1 MGFLDALFGRQNNS
15 NQEEEK
21 KKKQQQSTGNQT
33 ADDFLKWVNGIGDAF
48 RSGLTPSASTPA
60 KPAAPTISDQTY
72 NNVWNAFIGNN
83 TNQITPSLPDLTTT
97 TQNGKSTTA
106 GNSPLLPLNENNITG
121 NRRGWGYGSG
131 TAVDAVTAKEWDELL
146 DPNSTR
152 SKSMDPKKRATEINN
167 KIPAWY
173 VNAYRS
179 GTQGYARTG
188 LGADQILPE
197 DGNIMTNATNGR
209 ENIVNMANAQ
219 YNLRETGRYDYM
231 TDPWGNLADPSLYS
245 TDYLAES
252 IDKLNDEQNA
262 RNLKINK
269 GMQTIEDLNDA
280 FSWSEVLM
288 RDFERDTNPVS
299 DFELEGYA
307 KYVEGSDF
315 DPNTIT
321 QDQRE
326 AMADRY
332 LEWGK
337 DNGNIK
343 FQEELRNRRT
353 NNDATLS
360 ENADVYDAYEDWKN
374 KLQKEQTFRLDYGR
388 LKAEADRD
396 PNFAAKAT
404 YTGPLPGNDFASRLY
419 NALHDPQ
426 ARSDFEMTYDI
437 NGAASPITSEGYD
450 LMTPEELQ
458 YFGWYAENNRG
469 QEFLDMMKPTLQH
482 RNAAVQEAVTKA
494 FATENFGTA
503 ALSWGIGRFA
513 NLGTAFLYPF
523 QAANAALNGETDAA
537 SSLYAPNRFVND
549 VSEAQLQTIANSNFL
564 QIPGFEPGTNL
575 GTWLYQAA
583 TSAADSLLGVSVG
596 TMLGGGSASKLGKA
610 LANVVMSSEAASHAL
625 EDNLLRGLDPTH
637 ALLTSVADG
646 MAEAISETWSI
657 ESLLSDPTHFLPYLA
672 KNVFS
677 EASEEGASAIL
688 QAIGDKIVNGDNTQ
702 YQNDVNALLLMGVK
716 PKEANK
722 QVMRAWLNDT
732 LQSAIIGGLSGGM
745 SAGAMGGFNAIGET
759 AAGNRINQ
767 QLMNNTISRMT
778 REAANTSQNVQIE
791 QNVPASTEEAER
803 RAPETPNKPAV
814 ERTQDEAPK
823 TVNVPTDNINEN
835 DDAQRRAPET
845 PDKAPVTRTQDE
857 FQTPDNAP
865 QAENERRAPDAPD
878 KAPLERTQDEAP
890 KAVNAETDNINENDD
905 AKRRAPEQPVQ
916 QSARAREAE
925 QEQAVR
931 NLKEQESQQPK
942 ENKRRAPDKPTKENR
957 KEAERVLA
965 ETQKK
970 VAEIG
975 ATLEEGSE
983 ARKTADAVL
992 KKLEKGKRI
1001 RGRQSYQLYSQIYN
1015 QLGEQ
1020 NGRVIKKAAEDKIS
1034 FDLQKAGVTQEDAE
1048 RMGKNLAAV
1057 LTDGTKQISRA
1068 DLDALLTTRQTRA
1081 WLADFVGTDTKDINE
1096 HLLKIAANLPS
1107 AQMQLRFN
1115 AYQNAPEAEQSL
1127 DNWSMMRRILE
1138 GTYVESSGVSASAS
1152 GEQAQTAQDYMP
1164 AGTKDQV
1171 TYADADGNEVKG
1183 AIVKIT
1189 TKAAALKAKSDALE
1203 KVNAARAEAEQ
1214 AVQLKEDAQDKAMEG
1229 LSQSAKDAWKQ
1240 LMQNAE
1246 KGPKQT
1252 VSIPGNPNGPTME
1265 EFKANNLRNQLSSR
1279 VGEAVTDSVNDI
1291 ILTIRDENGTT
1302 HDVSIDDVTGTSSSG
1317 VQTMLEYALETPEIM
1332 AGNKLNLMFQWYE
1345 GEQPQQYMS
1354 SFNNVYNA
1362 GFSGYIMDP
1371 AAVNALGETR
1381 AQAIYDAGT
1390 QAAAEAERIRKANIR
1405 TTLQRGSGH
1414 VTVRGIAD
1422 TDTAGMQA
1430 FVDSLD
1436 ANQKASFDVATVLS
1450 KGFGMNFTFFRSEA
1464 DANGRYTE
1472 ENGHY
1477 NPITNSIAL
1486 DINAGRVMTAE
1497 EYTKQGIPLPQYAI
1511 LRTAGHE
1518 ITHYIENNSAEGYAK
1533 LRDFVTNE
1541 LMRRGADTFEY
1552 LVAAKQ
1558 QDYLKAGSPL
1568 TREGAIAEVVA
1579 DSMEMILQDSQAIK
1593 RMAAQERTVFERIRD
1608 FIHDFV
1614 DNIHKAF
1621 TGVEAESREARL
1633 LLTDGEGNILRY
1645 ADRLVKLWDDAL
1657 LEATAETPLNKALG
1671 NMTEAAVSENVNA
1684 AAATDAEVKPAKG
1697 NVMQSAV
1704 ADATQ
1709 AQGTDGTDLFSYRS
1723 MSEDKDALL
1732 KMLTGKGIMSAK
1744 DINAL
1749 SKTIDAI
1756 MNRVEQNPE
1765 ILDFGQNIGRENRS
1779 FVPVKPNSDPLYK
1792 VSLDLSTL
1800 CRKRILQQAIQER
1813 LENQYN
1819 TVLTP
1824 QQRVAVRDA
1833 LFQLA
1838 KQGKKIEVACALC
1851 YVESARLKSPAQIDR
1866 WLKNKDEFMRV
1877 YFSKKSTAYSKQI
1890 QDRVDQMARDLGYE
1904 PGTGFKE
1911 MKGKDSKAI
1920 HKMKADMYRQYQP
1933 TAEEQKIIETAKAL
1947 PETMYKTAQ
1956 GLWQLKQ
1963 EHPEIFESFTTHVRN
1978 ATKSKGIEG
1987 DTPFYAGDT
1996 DSVSDA
2002 LIKAMNAENGMRMQS
2017 WSDYQVYH
2025 TLDYISAMIELGSRG
2040 AKVQT
2045 YTKVPAFLKLMGHT
2059 GAMINM
2065 SMIPADYNGKT
2076 LEYDNVEGMD
2086 YDTMME
2092 LRDAYHATAG
2102 NIVIGI
2108 SDAHIRAL
2116 LAANDVDYVIPYH
2129 KSSLNA
2135 KMREAIGL
2143 KAWTDFEKYQNET
2156 NRDYD
2161 NTVKDKDYRKHLN
2174 FSEWFDLAEARRY
2187 AQEYSKLPKAQR
2199 TQGEDIAAA
2208 GRYAMQK
2215 MADRYIELCHQRG
2228 LQEKFSQFANED
2240 GYWKLLIDRKMVDN
2254 VTGEII
2260 EQQPVKPIFSQNDIL
2275 DVLNDEVKRFQ
2286 AANNDQQEA
2295 TEAIVKMWE
2304 EGKIQEAAKSTK
2316 IMNYFQNYYA
2326 HVAAASSQGPADV
2339 ANTTTRTA
2347 AVQYSARTQ
2356 DDEES
2361 KSIKEQ
2367 LAYHRDEIEKH
2378 GVVANINI
2386 DMKDYGNGDKVKLRQ
2401 KVTEEWK
2408 KIGYHVDRQNFGY
2421 IEIDPE
2427 DIKVSMTY
2435 LNTLGEKAALLA
2447 VPKVLKRGIELPG
2460 HQNHKDR
2467 RYRTY
2472 TFAGRVIIN
2481 GTPGDMAVVVRA
2493 TNKYGYKTHRIV
2505 MPDGSVFKYNN
2516 AEPTTGGRAAN
2527 NGPLEPRISSA
2538 SDTIISDGRENSN
2551 NRRQH
2556 SIRIQPLTDTREF
2569 LMGLAPE
2576 DLSTDAERA
2585 VLASYK
2591 AKVNEFGVAQ
2601 ALVEQYENDLLNE
2614 PKNATHDQ
2622 TQKHYNQVEVARQKR
2637 DRIQAELDRIENSPG
2652 YAAVLAKT
2660 RKAMSVI
2667 QTATSGGNIDQYFEA
2682 MRNRLV
2688 TAEGR
2693 IDDIL
2698 RDLQDWPK
2706 PSEGTTARLVFGK
2719 SQLNQQ
2725 VSDLMK
2731 RNPSTLSRDEITDS
2745 LAHIALLFNI
2755 GDADSIQTATTEIQD
2770 LARKMQLQKNES
2782 IESYELTQLADAI
2795 GAFSLNDNQKK
2806 EVKRVFGSI
2815 NGFKKALQG
2824 YAKYDPK
2831 AGSLDANWA
2840 EIVGMTGNQLELNIG
2855 DAQEPIALVDLISS
2869 TIQSAQAAQALSP
2882 EDQQAEFEE
2891 IQGEILMAATNMK
2904 SAIPLTR
2911 EAVAAIQDF
2920 TRQFGTR
2927 VDKLDAQLM
2936 QLVSDADHARA
2947 NADLA
2952 QATYTAN
2959 TGNVIKGVDAIRTY
2973 YSKVADQYTREV
2985 MLQKEQEL
2993 KSKYEEQLRLARSK
3007 AALKLEQSVT
3017 AYQNMLQK
3025 NRELRDLAQKI
3036 RTTRN
3041 IVRRQVMRIN
3051 KALTMETNT
3060 KHVPEELKG
3069 LAEAVVQSFARADQ
3083 NGRGIILSQQECG
3096 RILAEYSYL
3105 MQRDGDLDSYEYD
3118 PDTLAMLAQL
3128 QEQLTQYRA
3137 ATISGDYSDLENQ
3150 RKRLQVCQNIAQVME
3165 NIGGMISMA
3174 NTVFIGG
3181 QMHSVAQASEMM
3193 GIPMSRLPDF
3203 RVATGAAGKAATNL
3217 DDFTRWGN
3225 MTPYYFKRQ
3234 VNNAGLTA
3242 LMDDLETSEHH
3253 WGLGMQ
3259 QAHDRLAEIQNNY
3272 HYYDWDDSTV
3282 SISDGRGG
3290 TIELTR
3296 EQAMSI
3302 LAIWQREHYD
3312 ENFRTYHLEEGGFVL
3327 ADDGRKRGKGILGL
3341 DANPLQRTLGTLITQ
3356 DEINTIQN
3364 FLTDEQKAYMKEIIS
3379 YLSNDMSE
3387 IGNDTSMR
3395 LYGIKKY
3402 KEKVYFP
3409 IQSYRGGMKMKSDA
3423 GAVNPVNDK
3432 RIEHV
3437 GFSNSRLRGANNTIV
3452 ISDFS
3457 TTAAGHIQQMLMYAN
3472 FAPTIEALNKTLN
3485 AQWMLN
3491 NGQEVRIRQLFEM
3504 KYGKNAVGYLQD
3516 YIKALNGGV
3525 NPDSQDSL
3533 VGKMISLFK
3542 KTAVVG
3548 SLSVAAKQPM
3558 SIIRAATM
3566 INPRYLAAA
3575 AGSNLIRMHG
3585 QASFEEAE
3593 KYAGTAVI
3601 KDIGKFDT
3609 GVGMSNV
3616 DWLLERDSTEY
3627 DLWTKAKEALNVKD
3641 WETWKARWNDILGF
3655 LPSRGDSVTW
3665 GTMWEAVKME
3675 QHALHPSM
3683 NQNTE
3688 EFLSMCGQRFN
3699 DVMRA
3704 TQVYDSTI
3712 AKSPNVRS
3720 QSQFMKM
3727 LSAFMNEPVL
3737 TANMLYD
3744 AVKNAKNKDMKNHI
3758 NPAAAGAC
3766 FLLSAAA
3773 QAFITSLFSAIRSDD
3788 KDKTI
3793 LEKMAGTFGKNLRG
3807 EINPFSLI
3815 PGVSDLVEVLE
3826 GGDVERTDLSAVSD
3840 AVNKLQKLAS
3850 GKYAVKDL
3858 RSAYVLVE
3866 DVGGS
3871 IAKLFGVPVKNVM
3884 REVRTIWNVFTQP
3897 ARGTDPTVFR
3907 MSLAEGLHV
3916 LPDKFLGFTLV
3927 DSSTQ
3932 AYVQR
3937 MYNAMRSGNE
3947 KAAADYREYL
3957 VDGKGVKAGSINSKL
3972 KSLLYEDYI
3981 NERITMDDAIAFG
3994 IQNELWK
4001 KEKDA
4006 YAAIIKAADKSS
4018 HTDEEEYSTTAY
4030 VNIFNALLAGDK
4042 AAYTRAVNDMTKHG
4056 YTEKGIASTAKS
4068 QIADWYKAGELDQAT
4083 ARNMLA
4089 MIGITGKNDVY
4100 WTLDSWD
4107 YQAEHGDTTGYSK
4120 YDAFIQ
4126 AVASGSGLQA
4136 AIQEQVSHSDKSQ
4149 KEVYSTLAGE
4159 ITKAYKPKYIE
4170 LVQAGRTGDAANLQ
4184 ARLLT
4189 AYEALG
4195 YNRAMKLKDIKK
4207 WTK

>member
-15 NQEEEK
+15 NQEEEEK

-33 ADDFLKWVNGIGDAF
+33 ADDFLKWMNGIGDAF

-60 KPAAPTISDQTY
+60 KPAAPTISNETY

-83 TNQITPSLPDLTTT
+83 TNQNTPSLPDLTTT
-97 TQNGKSTTA
+97 TQNGKITTA
-106 GNSPLLPLNENNITG
+106 GNSPLMPLNENNITG

-152 SKSMDPKKRATEINN
+152 SRSMDPKKRATEINN

-197 DGNIMTNATNGR
+197 DGNIMTNATKGR

-245 TDYLAES
+245 TDYLADQVDEWKDKVAA
-252 IDKLNDEQNA
+252 DKLRTDNA
-262 RNLKINK
+262 IHN
-269 GMQTIEDLNDA
+269 IEDINDA
-280 FSWSEVLM
+280 FSWSYAADQ
-288 RDFERDTNPVS
+288 DFTNDKRRVT
-299 DFELEGYA
+299 DIELEGYA
-307 KYVEGSDF
+307 KYIEGSDF
-315 DPNTIT
+315 DPRTAT
-321 QDQRE
+321 EDERKALTSRYMEWGLDDGVLKFQDQ
-326 AMADRY
+326 
-332 LEWGK
+332 
-337 DNGNIK
+337 
-343 FQEELRNRRT
+343 LRNNRT
-353 NNDATLS
+353 KNDATLT
-360 ENADVYDAYEDWKN
+360 ENAGVTDANEEWLN
-374 KLQKEQTFRLDYGR
+374 KLQKEQAYRNDFSRM
-388 LKAEADRD
+388 KAEADRD

-404 YTGPLPGNDFASRLY
+404 YTGPLPGKDFASRLY

-458 YFGWYAENNRG
+458 YFSWYAANGRG
-469 QEFLDMMKPTLQH
+469 QEYLDMMKATLQH

-523 QAANAALNGETDAA
+523 QAANAALGGETDAA
-537 SSLYAPNRFVND
+537 SSLYAPNRFTND
-549 VSEAQLQTIANSNFL
+549 VTEAQTQVIANSNFL

-688 QAIGDKIVNGDNTQ
+688 QAIGDRIVNGDNTQ
-702 YQNDVNALLLMGVK
+702 YQNDVNALILMGVK

-745 SAGAMGGFNAIGET
+745 SAGTMGGINAIGEA

-778 REAANTSQNVQIE
+778 REAANTTQNVQTE
-791 QNVPASTEEAER
+791 QNAPASTEEAER

-814 ERTQDEAPK
+814 ERTQDEAQK

-835 DDAQRRAPET
+835 NDAQRRAPET
-845 PDKAPVTRTQDE
+845 PDKASFERTQDE

-865 QAENERRAPDAPD
+865 QAENERRAPETPD

-890 KAVNAETDNINENDD
+890 KAVNAETDNVNENDD
-905 AKRRAPEQPVQ
+905 AQRRAPEQPVQ

-942 ENKRRAPDKPTKENR
+942 ENQRRAPAKPTKENR

-1048 RMGKNLAAV
+1048 RMGKNLAEV

-1096 HLLKIAANLPS
+1096 HLLKIAASLPS
-1107 AQMQLRFN
+1107 AQMQLRFD

-1138 GTYVESSGVSASAS
+1138 GTYTESSGTSASAS

-1164 AGTKDQV
+1164 KGTKDQV

-1203 KVNAARAEAEQ
+1203 KMNAAKTQVEQ
-1214 AVQLKEDAQDKAMEG
+1214 AVQLKENAQDKAMEG

-1246 KGPKQT
+1246 KGPRQT
-1252 VSIPGNPNGPTME
+1252 VSIPGNPNGLTME
-1265 EFKANNLRNQLSSR
+1265 EFKNNLRNQLSSR

-1317 VQTMLEYALETPEIM
+1317 VQSMLEYALETPEIM

-1422 TDTAGMQA
+1422 TDIAGMQA

-1450 KGFGMNFTFFRSEA
+1450 KGFGMNFTFFRSET

-1552 LVAAKQ
+1552 MVAAKQ
-1558 QDYLKAGSPL
+1558 EDYLKAGSPL

-1614 DNIHKAF
+1614 DNIHRAF

-1633 LLTDGEGNILRY
+1633 LLTDNDGNILRY

-1657 LEATAETPLNKALG
+1657 LEATAETPLDKALG
-1671 NMTEAAVSENVNA
+1671 NMTEA
-1684 AAATDAEVKPAKG
+1684 
-1697 NVMQSAV
+1697 
-1704 ADATQ
+1704 
-1709 AQGTDGTDLFSYRS
+1709 
-1723 MSEDKDALL
+1723 
-1732 KMLTGKGIMSAK
+1732 
-1744 DINAL
+1744 
-1749 SKTIDAI
+1749 
-1756 MNRVEQNPE
+1756 
-1765 ILDFGQNIGRENRS
+1765 
-1779 FVPVKPNSDPLYK
+1779 
-1792 VSLDLSTL
+1792 
-1800 CRKRILQQAIQER
+1800 
-1813 LENQYN
+1813 
-1819 TVLTP
+1819 
-1824 QQRVAVRDA
+1824 
-1833 LFQLA
+1833 
-1838 KQGKKIEVACALC
+1838 
-1851 YVESARLKSPAQIDR
+1851 
-1866 WLKNKDEFMRV
+1866 
-1877 YFSKKSTAYSKQI
+1877 
-1890 QDRVDQMARDLGYE
+1890 
-1904 PGTGFKE
+1904 
-1911 MKGKDSKAI
+1911 
-1920 HKMKADMYRQYQP
+1920 
-1933 TAEEQKIIETAKAL
+1933 
-1947 PETMYKTAQ
+1947 
-1956 GLWQLKQ
+1956 
-1963 EHPEIFESFTTHVRN
+1963 
-1978 ATKSKGIEG
+1978 
-1987 DTPFYAGDT
+1987 
-1996 DSVSDA
+1996 
-2002 LIKAMNAENGMRMQS
+2002 
-2017 WSDYQVYH
+2017 
-2025 TLDYISAMIELGSRG
+2025 
-2040 AKVQT
+2040 
-2045 YTKVPAFLKLMGHT
+2045 
-2059 GAMINM
+2059 
-2065 SMIPADYNGKT
+2065 
-2076 LEYDNVEGMD
+2076 
-2086 YDTMME
+2086 
-2092 LRDAYHATAG
+2092 
-2102 NIVIGI
+2102 
-2108 SDAHIRAL
+2108 
-2116 LAANDVDYVIPYH
+2116 
-2129 KSSLNA
+2129 
-2135 KMREAIGL
+2135 
-2143 KAWTDFEKYQNET
+2143 
-2156 NRDYD
+2156 
-2161 NTVKDKDYRKHLN
+2161 
-2174 FSEWFDLAEARRY
+2174 
-2187 AQEYSKLPKAQR
+2187 
-2199 TQGEDIAAA
+2199 
-2208 GRYAMQK
+2208 
-2215 MADRYIELCHQRG
+2215 
-2228 LQEKFSQFANED
+2228 
-2240 GYWKLLIDRKMVDN
+2240 
-2254 VTGEII
+2254 
-2260 EQQPVKPIFSQNDIL
+2260 
-2275 DVLNDEVKRFQ
+2275 
-2286 AANNDQQEA
+2286 
-2295 TEAIVKMWE
+2295 
-2304 EGKIQEAAKSTK
+2304 
-2316 IMNYFQNYYA
+2316 
-2326 HVAAASSQGPADV
+2326 
-2339 ANTTTRTA
+2339 A

-2538 SDTIISDGRENSN
+2538 SINDFTRNNDKINSADGNSGNIQRSIRMSESEKADLDNFYNESIQKDDMRSAEIAVKQMALQWGAYQKPDGDMYFYHGTNADFNRFDPDKIGSSGAGSYMGYGFNFAADESMASGYGTNLKKVFLRIENPLLPTQRTITAAKLAKIIQQIENFKPADFDGDEWTNSLVWNYDSNMPSFRAGAYEKRNAYMQATRNVARTIIESAESDADIYSELSASGGADSANVISAFQKLGYDAVLHNNSDGTKLRAAIIFSPSQIKSAEIVTRDDDGNVIPLSKRFSQSEDIRYSLRTTELHQQALDASRELVQAIKDGDTERAQQIEASDATVQYSIREEDPPKKTIIAYKAFYARDGKLYPPMISN
-2551 NRRQH
+2551 QSEKEQKVSKATSGTMKGLPTPVGVWLNADVGGIAVDPETGEPFRASTTGRLRAWNAKSGGGPGKVPSASNTLAFRPGWHLGEWPDAKQFNKNDPVTGKQKSVMPDDLVFAKCEISADVDYQLESIAYGVGSNGKFNRSQAGLPRIPTDGFYKYRTNPDPNTAPWYISGAMRVVEILDDDDCAAICAQYGVKPDERYSHKKINLADFGLKRGPVEPTTDIDAYKKNAANYANEEVLERALNDVRYTNAYRAREIDFDDPIVANEFTINKQDIEEYRRQYKAQQEQKEQR

-2576 DLSTDAERA
+2576 DLATDAERS

-2591 AKVNEFGVAQ
+2591 AKVNEFGAAQ
-2601 ALVEQYENDLLNE
+2601 ALVEKYETDLLNE

-2755 GDADSIQTATTEIQD
+2755 GDADSIQNATTEIQD
-2770 LARKMQLQKNES
+2770 LARKLQLQKNES

-2815 NGFKKALQG
+2815 NNFKKALQG
-2824 YAKYDPK
+2824 YGRYDPK

-2840 EIVGMTGNQLELNIG
+2840 EIVGMTGNQLELNTG

-2882 EDQQAEFEE
+2882 EDQQAEYEE

-2952 QATYTAN
+2952 QASYTAN

-3069 LAEAVVQSFARADQ
+3069 LAEAVVQSFAKADQ

-3128 QEQLTQYRA
+3128 QEQLTQYRT

-3150 RKRLQVCQNIAQVME
+3150 RKRLEVCQNIAQVME

-3193 GIPMSRLPDF
+3193 GIPMSRLQDF
-3203 RVATGAAGKAATNL
+3203 RVATGKAGNYATRL
-3217 DDFTRWGN
+3217 DNFVRWGN

-3272 HYYDWDDSTV
+3272 HYYDWDDATV

-3327 ADDGRKRGKGILGL
+3327 ADDGKKRGKGILGL

-3423 GAVNPVNDK
+3423 GSVNPVNDK

-3472 FAPTIEALNKTLN
+3472 FAPTIEALNKTMN

-3504 KYGKNAVGYLQD
+3504 KYGKNAVGYLQE
-3516 YIKALNGGV
+3516 YIKSLNGGV
-3525 NPDSQDSL
+3525 NPDAQERL
-3533 VGKMISLFK
+3533 GGKLISAFK

-3585 QASFEEAE
+3585 QAAFEEAE

-3712 AKSPNVRS
+3712 AKSPNMRS
-3720 QSQFMKM
+3720 TTTFMKTIT
-3727 LSAFMNEPVL
+3727 AFMNEPVL
-3737 TANMLYD
+3737 TINMLYD
-3744 AVKNAKNKDMKNHI
+3744 AVKNAGNKNMKDHI
-3758 NPAAAGAC
+3758 NPATAGAC
-3766 FLLSAAA
+3766 FMLSAVA
-3773 QAFITSLFSAIRSDD
+3773 QAVITSLFSAIRSDD

-3793 LEKMAGTFGKNLRG
+3793 LEKMAGTFGQNLSG
-3807 EINPFSLI
+3807 EVNPLNMI
-3815 PGVSDLVEVLE
+3815 PLVKDVVDVLE
-3826 GGDVERTDLSAVSD
+3826 GGTIERTELSALSE
-3840 AVNKLQKLAS
+3840 AVTKVGKALS
-3850 GKYAVKDL
+3850 GKYAITDL
-3858 RSAYVLVE
+3858 RSGYRFVE
-3866 DVGGS
+3866 DVGGNV
-3871 IAKLFGVPVKNVM
+3871 AKVFGIPVKNLM
-3884 REVRTIWNVFTQP
+3884 REVRTVWNVFTQP
-3897 ARGTDPTVFR
+3897 ARATNPTVFR
-3907 MSLAEGLHV
+3907 LSLAEGLHV
-3916 LPDKFLGFTLV
+3916 VPDKFFGYTLI
-3927 DSSTQ
+3927 DTSTQ
-3932 AYVQR
+3932 GYVKR
-3937 MYNAMRSGNE
+3937 MYNALRNGNE
-3947 KAAADYREYL
+3947 KEAADFREYL
-3957 VDGKGVKAGSINSKL
+3957 IDGKGVKEGSISSKL

-3994 IQNELWK
+3994 MQNELWK

-4006 YAAIIKAADKSS
+4006 YAAIIKAADKSA
-4018 HTDEEEYSTTAY
+4018 HADEDEYSTTAY

-4068 QIADWYKAGELDQAT
+4068 QIADWYKAGELDQAK
-4083 ARNMLA
+4083 AKAMLA

-4120 YDAFIQ
+4120 YDAFIA

-4170 LVQAGRTGDAANLQ
+4170 LVQAGRTGEAANLQ